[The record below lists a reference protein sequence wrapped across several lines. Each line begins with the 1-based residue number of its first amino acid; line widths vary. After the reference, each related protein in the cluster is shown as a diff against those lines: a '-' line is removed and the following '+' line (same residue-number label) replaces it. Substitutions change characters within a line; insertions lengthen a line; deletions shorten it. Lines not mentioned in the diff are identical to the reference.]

1 MEKQMKNIIGTNYE
15 EWVRLTGLVSTNT
28 SNISE
33 LSELTFSSTTV
44 TPFTSFNESI
54 SSFNTAIGNLKA
66 FTTTDVTNM
75 DTAASNKAYDD
86 KKQADA

>member
-1 MEKQMKNIIGTNYE
+1 MKNIIGTNYE

-75 DTAASNKAYDD
+75 DTAASNKVEDD

>member
-1 MEKQMKNIIGTNYE
+1 MKNIVGTNYDK
-15 EWVRLTGLVSTNT
+15 WARLTSIVSINT

-33 LSELTFSSTTV
+33 LSALTFSSTTV
-44 TPFTSFNESI
+44 TPFTSFNEST

-75 DTAASNKAYDD
+75 NTAASNKVEDD

>member
-1 MEKQMKNIIGTNYE
+1 MKNIIGTNYE

-33 LSELTFSSTTV
+33 LSELIFSSTTV

>member
-1 MEKQMKNIIGTNYE
+1 MKNIIGTNYE

>member
-1 MEKQMKNIIGTNYE
+1 MKNIVGTNYDK
-15 EWVRLTGLVSTNT
+15 WARLTNIVSINT

-44 TPFTSFNESI
+44 TI

-75 DTAASNKAYDD
+75 NTAASNKVEDD

>member
-1 MEKQMKNIIGTNYE
+1 MKNIIGTNYE

-86 KKQADA
+86 KKQPDA

>member
-1 MEKQMKNIIGTNYE
+1 MKNIVGTNYDK
-15 EWVRLTGLVSTNT
+15 WARLTSIVST

-44 TPFTSFNESI
+44 TPFTSFNEST

-75 DTAASNKAYDD
+75 NTAASNKVEDD

>member
-1 MEKQMKNIIGTNYE
+1 MKNIIGTNYE

-75 DTAASNKAYDD
+75 DTAAYNKAYDD